1 MVQSLIAP
9 ANLPRVILHRRK
21 VDAVKRFH
29 PWIFSGAIRNIEI
42 PPHSTEPQEGDL
54 VLVTTEG
61 AEILATGFWGT
72 GSIAV
77 KVLEFGAIPNINQC
91 IAQKIAKA
99 FAVRQTLGLTA
110 QTEGAPVTN
119 CYRLVNSEGDGLPG
133 LIIDWYNGTAVIQS
147 HGMGLYQHREAIVA
161 GLQQVYGTALQAV
174 YDKSAA
180 TMNRKSTH
188 KSAFADGYLWG
199 QPENSIVTEYGRKFT
214 IDWEVGQKT
223 GFFVDQREHR
233 QLFAQYARHKKVL
246 NTFCYSG
253 GFSVYAMTE
262 GAQLVH
268 SVDSSAKAIEWTN
281 QNIAL
286 NPTAHQGQI
295 HESYVAD
302 VFNFLKNTDTEYNAI
317 VLDPPAFAK
326 NLTARHQAVQAYK
339 RLNLASLEKIAS
351 GGVIFTFSCSQVVT
365 PEHFTGAVTAA
376 AIESGKTIRILH
388 HLTQPPDHATSIYH
402 PEGLYLKGLVLLVE

>member
-1 MVQSLIAP
+1 MVQSLMAP

-21 VDAVKRFH
+21 IDAVKRFH

-54 VLVTTEG
+54 VLVSTDSG
-61 AEILATGFWGT
+61 EILATGFWGT

-77 KVLEFGAIPNINQC
+77 KVLAFGAIANIGEC
-91 IAQKIAKA
+91 IAEKIAQA

-110 QTEGAPVTN
+110 QMEGAPVTN

-133 LIIDWYNGTAVIQS
+133 LIIDWYNGTAVLQS

-161 GLQQVYGTALQAV
+161 GLQRIYGAELQAV

-180 TMNRKSTH
+180 TMGRKSSQ
-188 KSAFADGYLWG
+188 KSGFTDSYLFG
-199 QPENSIVTEYGRKFT
+199 KPEQHIVTEYGRKFA

-233 QLFAQYARHKKVL
+233 QLFAQYARDKKVL

-253 GFSVYAMTE
+253 GFSVYALTA
-262 GAQLVH
+262 GAALVH

-281 QNIAL
+281 QNVTL
-286 NPTAHQGQI
+286 NMSDSLGGV
-295 HESYVAD
+295 HESYVSD
-302 VFNFLKNTDTEYNAI
+302 VFNFFKNTDTEYNAI

-339 RLNLASLEKIAS
+339 RLNLAALEQIAA

-376 AIESGKTIRILH
+376 AIESGRNIRILH
-388 HLTQPPDHATSIYH
+388 HLTQPPDHPTSIYH